1 MINGNN
7 NNNNP
12 MEYPSYLNYPYNHGY
27 YPNYVPYYTP
37 QLNQT
42 PCHSMMVTNNTI
54 LDPGMSSRNFYS
66 IMSNNHLMQTTPII
80 NPILSAAHNNQLLS
94 T

>member
-1 MINGNN
+1 
-7 NNNNP
+7 
-12 MEYPSYLNYPYNHGY
+12 
-27 YPNYVPYYTP
+27 
-37 QLNQT
+37 
-42 PCHSMMVTNNTI
+42 MVTNNTL

-80 NPILSAAHNNQLLS
+80 NPILSAAHSNQLLS